1 MTPVPLV
8 SIVMPVF
15 NDEATVAAAIE
26 SALRQSL
33 DAIEVICVDDASTDG
48 TAAIV
53 AGFRQRDP
61 RVRVITQEHTRTA
74 MQARRTGMLAAAAEH
89 VLFLDGDDELER
101 EAAQRALAKADETGA
116 DLVGFGVTVVEKDG
130 RTGGSYER
138 RLQPPHDA
146 LTGTAVLSGL
156 FPIGA
161 RAQGQLWR
169 YLFSTRV
176 LRDAHALLPADLTLP
191 RVNDLPLMFL
201 VAALSTGYASI
212 PDKLY
217 RYHFGRGGSGH
228 RVDSVERAVFYTS
241 AIASADSIHPAV
253 DELARIHP
261 DRALLLET
269 YASMR
274 LSIIGYVC
282 SQLIENSDAAVLDA
296 ALAHLHTVAPAQDI
310 VHAAARFYPSTLSTL
325 RFHTRWQGIGDRPVR
340 SVLLATSVLRTGGVS
355 AVITSQARYLHEAGF
370 TVTIAARS
378 TGSDTGML
386 PEGAGFVELTAAD
399 RAGKLAQWAE
409 ICRAHDVDVVI
420 DHQVLYMDAW
430 PEFALVARAEGA
442 ATVGWLHNFVG
453 RPVYDGNDRLTLIE
467 RCSDTLAQLIVL
479 SPLDV
484 AYFTL
489 RGVDHV
495 AHVPNPPSPL
505 LTDPSSRPAPKSA
518 PEGRIE
524 LVWWGRLE
532 QHTKQVSELI
542 EVGVQLQR
550 LHVDFHLTVIGP
562 DWEGLT
568 AKKFNARARR
578 RGVGGLVEA
587 VGPRHGAQLLAA
599 IDAAD
604 AFVSTSIIEGYQLT
618 IAEAQSRGLPVFMYE
633 LPWLTLVQNNQ
644 GVVSVAQG
652 DAPALA
658 QQIADML
665 DDGPRYLHLS
675 KASVDAAQRELSYD
689 FGQLYRGV
697 VTGTLP
703 PEFSPEP
710 TLDDAKQLLSLMI
723 FFAERSRPTARR
735 TRATHESALGARLW
749 HSAAP
754 LGRSALKRMPG
765 LRPLAH
771 RAKKWLRA
779 Q

>member
-26 SALRQSL
+26 SALHQSL
-33 DAIEVICVDDASTDG
+33 RAVEVICVDDASTDG
-48 TAAIV
+48 TAAIL
-53 AGFRQRDP
+53 ARFCERDS
-61 RVRVITQEHTRTA
+61 RVRVITHEHTRTA
-74 MQARRTGMLAAAAEH
+74 MQARRTGVLAAAAAH

-101 EAAQRALAKADETGA
+101 DAAQRALATADETGA
-116 DLVGFGVTVVEKDG
+116 DLVAFGVTVVEKDG
-130 RTGGSYER
+130 RVGGAYER
-138 RLQPPHDA
+138 RLQPVHDA
-146 LTGTAVLSGL
+146 LTGTAVLRGL
-156 FPIGA
+156 FPLGA

-169 YLFSTRV
+169 HLYSTRV
-176 LRDAHALLPADLTLP
+176 LRDAHALLPADLALA

-201 VAALSTGYASI
+201 VAALATAYVSI

-241 AIASADSIHPAV
+241 AITSVDSIHPAV
-253 DELARIHP
+253 DELARSCSDP
-261 DRALLLET
+261 TLLRDT
-269 YASMR
+269 YASVR

-296 ALAHLHTVAPAQDI
+296 ALAHLHSVTPAHD
-310 VHAAARFYPSTLSTL
+310 VVRAAVRFYPSTLSTL
-325 RFHTRWQGIGDRPVR
+325 RFHTHRQAIGDRAVR
-340 SVLLATSVLRTGGVS
+340 NVLLATSVLRTGGVS
-355 AVITSQARYLHEAGF
+355 AVIASQARYLRDAGF
-370 TVTIAARS
+370 TVTVAARS
-378 TGSDTGML
+378 TGSDTGLL
-386 PEGAGFVELTAAD
+386 PDGTGFVELTAID
-399 RAGKLAQWAE
+399 RAGKLAQWSK
-409 ICRAHDVDVVI
+409 ICHDHAIDVVI

-430 PEFALVARAEGA
+430 PEFALAARAEDA

-467 RCSDTLAQLIVL
+467 RCSTTLAQLVVL

-484 AYFTL
+484 AYFKL
-489 RGVDHV
+489 RGLDHV

-505 LTDPSSRPAPKSA
+505 LTRSAAPAPKSS
-518 PEGRIE
+518 PTGRIE

-532 QHTKQVSELI
+532 QRTKQVSELI
-542 EVGVQLQR
+542 EVGVQLR
-550 LHVDFHLTVIGP
+550 HLGVDFHLTAIGP
-562 DWEGLT
+562 AWDGLT

-633 LPWLTLVQNNQ
+633 LPWLTLVQNND

-652 DAPALA
+652 DAAGLA
-658 QQIADML
+658 QQIAEVLSDPL
-665 DDGPRYLHLS
+665 RYRQLS
-675 KASVDAAQRELSYD
+675 TASVDAAQRELSYD
-689 FGQLYRGV
+689 FSRLYHGV
-697 VTGTLP
+697 VTDTLP
-703 PEFSPEP
+703 PESSPEP
-710 TLDDAKQLLSLMI
+710 TLADAKRLLGLLV
-723 FFAERSRPTARR
+723 FFAARSHQAARR
-735 TRATHESALGARLW
+735 VDSANESAWGARLW

-754 LGRSALKRMPG
+754 LGRNALRQLPG
-765 LRPLAH
+765 LQPLAH
-771 RAKKWLRA
+771 RAKKWLGVR
-779 Q
+779 